1 MKIAF
6 DFAPAQSHN
15 YVVHIDAL
23 EHLRFSGKVA
33 IITNPRVA
41 GLHLKT
47 LLASIEAKELYI
59 ITIPDGEAHK
69 TLANVEYIVEN
80 LLTHRFDRNATLIAF
95 GGGVVGDMV
104 GFAAAIFQRGIK
116 FVQIPTTLL
125 SQVDASVGGKTGV
138 NTRFGKNL
146 VGSFHQPSAV
156 YCQSS
161 FLATLPA
168 REFGAGVAEI
178 VKMAV
183 TFDADFFAF
192 LENNPLTVPAHL
204 QKAVAQSIGIKA
216 NVVAQDE
223 REAGVRAVLNY
234 GHTFG
239 HVIENE
245 THYKRFL
252 HGEAVAIGM
261 RMANALAQKLGYL
274 SKEEEAR
281 IGALLRRYDLHF
293 SYPVANPEAFYQAFF
308 LDKKSLDATIAF
320 ILPKGIGGYAIVKDA
335 PKETVLEVL
344 AEFDR

>member
-1 MKIAF
+1 MKIAV
-6 DFAPAQSHN
+6 DFSLAQSHN
-15 YVVHIDAL
+15 YAVHIDAL
-23 EHLRFSGKVA
+23 ERLSFSGKVA
-33 IITNPRVA
+33 IVTNPKVA

-47 LLASIEAKELYI
+47 LLGHIEAKELYI
-59 ITIPDGEAHK
+59 ITVPDGETHK
-69 TLANVEYIVEN
+69 TLANVEYIIEN
-80 LLTHRFDRNATLIAF
+80 LLNHRFDRNATLIAF

-116 FVQIPTTLL
+116 FIQIPTTLL

-138 NTRFGKNL
+138 NNRFGKNL
-146 VGSFHQPSAV
+146 VGAFHQPSAV
-156 YCQSS
+156 YCESA
-161 FLATLPA
+161 FLATLPS

-178 VKMAV
+178 IKMAV
-183 TFDADFFAF
+183 TFDAEFFAF
-192 LENNPLTVPAHL
+192 LEKNNLHETSHL
-204 QKAVAQSIGIKA
+204 QNAVARSIAIKA

-245 THYKRFL
+245 TGYGRFL

-261 RMANALAQKLGYL
+261 RMANALARKLGYIGD
-274 SKEEEAR
+274 EEEER
-281 IGALLRRYDLHF
+281 IGTLLRSYGLHF
-293 SYPVANPEAFYQAFF
+293 SYPVANSEAFYQAFF

-320 ILPKGIGGYAIVKDA
+320 ILPKGIGSYAIVKDA

-344 AEFDR
+344 QEFDR